1 MMRPQRKPRSG
12 VPQSKEEAAM
22 KRLKMKPSSVN
33 RQTMPE
39 SDGGS
44 LENPDVRRAFEEE
57 LLLGQVRKGI
67 RKRLEELNLPRRELA
82 QRLRVSEGRISQML
96 SGGENLTLKS
106 LAGLALA
113 LNARFDLTLQDLD
126 QAEHEYEK
134 RAEMDR
140 AFFAREA

>member
-1 MMRPQRKPRSG
+1 MKSLRK
-12 VPQSKEEAAM
+12 
-22 KRLKMKPSSVN
+22 KPSSIN
-33 RQTMPE
+33 WQIMPG
-39 SDGGS
+39 SDGEF
-44 LENPDVRRAFEEE
+44 LEKPEVRRAFEEE
-57 LLLGQVRKGI
+57 VLLGQVRKGI

-82 QRLRVSEGRISQML
+82 QRLQVSEGRISQML

-140 AFFAREA
+140 TFLAGEA

>member
-1 MMRPQRKPRSG
+1 
-12 VPQSKEEAAM
+12 M
-22 KRLKMKPSSVN
+22 KRLKTNPSSLN
-33 RQTMPE
+33 SQIMPN
-39 SDGGS
+39 SDGEF
-44 LENPDVRRAFEEE
+44 LENPDIRRAFEEE

-67 RKRLEELNLPRRELA
+67 GKRLEELNLPRRELA

-140 AFFAREA
+140 AFLAREA

>member
-1 MMRPQRKPRSG
+1 
-12 VPQSKEEAAM
+12 M
-22 KRLKMKPSSVN
+22 KRLKTKPSSLN
-33 RQTMPE
+33 SQIMPD
-39 SDGGS
+39 SDGEF

-67 RKRLEELNLPRRELA
+67 GKCLEELNLPRRELA

-140 AFFAREA
+140 AFLAREA

>member
-1 MMRPQRKPRSG
+1 
-12 VPQSKEEAAM
+12 M
-22 KRLKMKPSSVN
+22 KRLKTNPSSLN
-33 RQTMPE
+33 SQIMPD
-39 SDGGS
+39 SDGEF
-44 LENPDVRRAFEEE
+44 LENPDIRRAFEEE

-67 RKRLEELNLPRRELA
+67 GKRLEELNLPRRELA

-140 AFFAREA
+140 AFLAREA

>member
-1 MMRPQRKPRSG
+1 
-12 VPQSKEEAAM
+12 M
-22 KRLKMKPSSVN
+22 KRLKMNPSSLN
-33 RQTMPE
+33 SQIMPN
-39 SDGGS
+39 SDGEF
-44 LENPDVRRAFEEE
+44 LENPDIRRAFEEE

-67 RKRLEELNLPRRELA
+67 GKRLEELNLPRRELA

-140 AFFAREA
+140 AFLAREA

>member
-1 MMRPQRKPRSG
+1 
-12 VPQSKEEAAM
+12 M
-22 KRLKMKPSSVN
+22 KRLKMNPSSLN
-33 RQTMPE
+33 SQIMPD
-39 SDGGS
+39 SDGEF

-67 RKRLEELNLPRRELA
+67 GKRLEELNLPRRELA

-140 AFFAREA
+140 AFLAREA

>member
-1 MMRPQRKPRSG
+1 
-12 VPQSKEEAAM
+12 M

-33 RQTMPE
+33 RQIMPE
-39 SDGGS
+39 SDGEF